1 MTKTLIISTFLL
13 ATMLAGGNAQTHSD
27 GTLRDCMYSTDGT
40 FRGSNTCERWDHC
53 AWDDGRGVCFNYCP
67 AITDPES
74 CRQLPGCSLVER
86 SNRCDFDSAPPTP
99 PPKPTPEPLRDCD
112 ELNDRH
118 CGNHDHCLLGPQ
130 GCFNDCPNIDDP
142 LECQNLSGCALVN
155 RSNRCDFARW
165 SSQNMLIQSDGSD
178 EYESSSLRGGGRK
191 IPLSPNP
198 PLRPNPEG
206 QEAVQMMYQEQHKPR
221 RAGRPNFPFP

>member
-1 MTKTLIISTFLL
+1 MTKILIISTFILV
-13 ATMLAGGNAQTHSD
+13 TMLAGGNAQTHSD
-27 GTLRDCMYSTDGT
+27 GTLRDCIGS
-40 FRGSNTCERWDHC
+40 GSNTCERWGHC

-99 PPKPTPEPLRDCD
+99 LPKPTPPPKPTPEPLRDCD
-112 ELNDRH
+112 ELNDTH

-142 LECQNLSGCALVN
+142 IECQNLSGCALVN
-155 RSNRCDFARW
+155 RSNRCGFAGW
-165 SSQNMLIQSDGSD
+165 SSQNMLLIQSDESD
-178 EYESSSLRGGGRK
+178 ENKSSSLRGF
-191 IPLSPNP
+191 
-198 PLRPNPEG
+198 LRPSP
-206 QEAVQMMYQEQHKPR
+206 KP
-221 RAGRPNFPFP
+221 N